1 MKSRR
6 PGRLAF
12 EVDKLTTS
20 IENVHTGKNFETEIS
35 NATLNDL
42 KRLVKDDWL
51 FDWVSE
57 FLDEGREVYK
67 LTTRENPSV
76 IQGLI
81 SLTERHDHV
90 FVYLI
95 ENAPFNIGKKK
106 VYAGVAPNLM
116 AFACKR
122 SFELGYRGVVSFT
135 AKTRLMAHYEK
146 TLGAKR
152 FAYNQMFIDTEEAKA
167 LMRRYFPNFQL

>member
-6 PGRLAF
+6 PRRLGF

-20 IENVHTGKNFETEIS
+20 IEDVQSGKNFETEIS
-35 NATLNDL
+35 NVTLNEL
-42 KRLVKDDWL
+42 TRLDEEEWL

-81 SLTERHDHV
+81 SLTEQHDHV

-106 VYAGVAPNLM
+106 LFAGVAGNLM

-122 SFELGYRGVVSFT
+122 SFELGYQGVVSFT

-146 TLGAKR
+146 TLRAKR
-152 FAYNQMFIDTEEAKA
+152 FAYNQMFIDTEDAKA
-167 LMRRYFPNFQL
+167 HVRQYFPNFEL